1 MRSQTKSSLLV
12 SFIVSIALCGVVG
25 IYCLLC
31 ARIGWIEEKILGTT
45 AAIGGA
51 SLMGLASAAAWERHR
66 WHPIGPAG
74 IMAAAAALALILVGI
89 WLEPSWR
96 NEIFWKTMAVA
107 CVAGVALPTL
117 GLLSTARLRREY
129 GWVRRVTVMV
139 VTILAGQIAFTFI
152 AEVDDEVW
160 GRMMGILAIA
170 SVCGVI
176 AVPILHRVS
185 ALRTTEEVRT
195 FESTLSLTC
204 PRCKT
209 VQDLPTGRARCRECK
224 LRINIE
230 IEEEQ
235 CRSCGYPLYR
245 LTSDVCPEC
254 GTPLTA

>member
-1 MRSQTKSSLLV
+1 
-12 SFIVSIALCGVVG
+12 
-25 IYCLLC
+25 
-31 ARIGWIEEKILGTT
+31 
-45 AAIGGA
+45 
-51 SLMGLASAAAWERHR
+51 MGLASAAAWERHR

-96 NEIFWKTMAVA
+96 NEIFWKRWAVA

-176 AVPILHRVS
+176 AVPSCTGSRPCVQPRKS
-185 ALRTTEEVRT
+185 APSSLRCH
-195 FESTLSLTC
+195 S
-204 PRCKT
+204 
-209 VQDLPTGRARCRECK
+209 RARGARRFK
-224 LRINIE
+224 TFRRAGHVAVNA
-230 IEEEQ
+230 
-235 CRSCGYPLYR
+235 SCGS
-245 LTSDVCPEC
+245 TSKSKRSSAGHA
-254 GTPLTA
+254 GTRSIGLPRMFARSVVRR